1 MKGMLNGLVAI
12 VCLAIAAVCF
22 YYYTKNAQTLYIIIA
37 IVSAVLMIVFGG
49 LFLSGRVNKTEEIHI
64 TE

>member
-1 MKGMLNGLVAI
+1 MLNGLVAI

-22 YYYTKNAQTLYIIIA
+22 YFYRQNAQTLYIIIA
-37 IVSAVLMIVFGG
+37 IISAILMIVFGG